1 MKKTIISLSFSL
13 LLMACGQETEKAVSS
28 ITVNKGT
35 LDELQIQKA
44 NYTLQIKEL
53 TLALDSLNQKL
64 EKMSGGQKRV
74 LVTALEIKY
83 KILNNHTIEIQAN
96 IKTRQNLQLFPEFGG
111 RLNQI
116 LVKEGQ
122 EVKKGTLLAV
132 IDDAGLQD
140 QLDQMKLQ
148 LQLVKTTF
156 ERTQRLWD
164 QKIGSEMMY
173 LEAKTRF
180 KSQQKQVAQMRNQLS
195 KTRIYA
201 PFSGVIDEII
211 ARKGSALTPGMTP
224 IMRIVNLDNMYVES
238 DVPENYLA
246 NITKGSFAKVSI
258 PVLNETQNTLV
269 RQTGNFIQPNN
280 RTFRVEA
287 PIKNPTGMIKPNLNA
302 RISIVDYSN
311 PEALMIPFRVIREN
325 AKGDSFVFILTG
337 QEQDNEYITEQRFVT
352 LGMSKNELVEITKGL
367 NTEDL
372 IVDEGVSLLVTGQK
386 VKRIEQ

>member
-1 MKKTIISLSFSL
+1 MKKTIIFLNFL
-13 LLMACGQETEKAVSS
+13 LLLLACGQETEKTVSS
-28 ITVNKGT
+28 ITPNKDT
-35 LDELQIQKA
+35 LDELQIQKTI
-44 NYTLQIKEL
+44 YTRQINEL
-53 TLALDSLNQKL
+53 SLALDSLNQKL
-64 EKMSGGQKRV
+64 EKISGSQKRV
-74 LVTALEIKY
+74 LVTAIEIKPQ
-83 KILNNHTIEIQAN
+83 IFNHTIEIQAN

-148 LQLVKTTF
+148 LELVKTTF

-180 KSQQKQVAQMRNQLS
+180 KSQQKQVAQMRDQLS
-195 KTRIYA
+195 KTKIYA

-211 ARKGSALTPGMTP
+211 ARKGSALAPGMTP
-224 IMRIVNLDNMYVES
+224 VMRIVNLDNMYVES

-246 NITKGSFAKVSI
+246 NITKGSLAKVSI
-258 PVLNETQNTLV
+258 PVLNVTQNTVV

-302 RISIVDYSN
+302 RLSIVDYSN
-311 PEALMIPFRVIREN
+311 LEALMIPFRVIRKN
-325 AKGDSFVFILTG
+325 AKGNSFVFILTG
-337 QEQDNEYITEQRFVT
+337 QEENNGYIAEQRFVT
-352 LGMSKNELVEITKGL
+352 LGMSKDELVEITKGV

>member
-13 LLMACGQETEKAVSS
+13 LLVACSQETEKAASS
-28 ITVNKGT
+28 ITANKVT

-44 NYTLQIKEL
+44 NYTRQIKGL
-53 TLALDSLNQKL
+53 TLALDSLNQRL
-64 EKMSGGQKRV
+64 EKISGDQKRV
-74 LVTALEIKY
+74 LVTALEIKPQ
-83 KILNNHTIEIQAN
+83 IFNHTIEIQAN

-122 EVKKGTLLAV
+122 EVEKGTLLAV

-148 LQLVKTTF
+148 LQLAKTTF

-180 KSQQKQVAQMRNQLS
+180 KSQKKQVAQMRNQLS
-195 KTRIYA
+195 KTKVYA

-211 ARKGSALTPGMTP
+211 ARKGSALAPGITP

-258 PVLNETQNTLV
+258 PVLNETQNTVV

-302 RISIVDYSN
+302 RLSIVDYSN

-325 AKGDSFVFILTG
+325 AKGDSFVFILKVAE
-337 QEQDNEYITEQRFVT
+337 QENEYITEQRFVT
-352 LGMSKNELVEITKGL
+352 LGMSKNELVEITKGV

>member
-1 MKKTIISLSFSL
+1 MKKTIIFLNFL
-13 LLMACGQETEKAVSS
+13 LLLLACGQETEKTVSS
-28 ITVNKGT
+28 ITTNKDT
-35 LDELQIQKA
+35 LDELQIQKTV
-44 NYTLQIKEL
+44 YTRQINEL
-53 TLALDSLNQKL
+53 SLALDSLNQKL
-64 EKMSGGQKRV
+64 EKISGSQKRV
-74 LVTALEIKY
+74 LVTAIEIKPQ
-83 KILNNHTIEIQAN
+83 IFNHTIEIQAN

-116 LVKEGQ
+116 LVEEGQ
-122 EVKKGTLLAV
+122 EVKRGTLLAV

-148 LQLVKTTF
+148 LYLAKTTF

-180 KSQQKQVAQMRNQLS
+180 KSQQKQVAQMRDQLS
-195 KTRIYA
+195 KTKIYA

-211 ARKGSALTPGMTP
+211 ARKGSALAPGMTP
-224 IMRIVNLDNMYVES
+224 VMRIVNLDNMYVES

-352 LGMSKNELVEITKGL
+352 LGMSKDELVEITKGV
-367 NTEDL
+367 NTKDL

>member
-1 MKKTIISLSFSL
+1 MKKTIIFLNFL
-13 LLMACGQETEKAVSS
+13 LLLLACGQETEKTVSS
-28 ITVNKGT
+28 ITANKDT
-35 LDELQIQKA
+35 LDELQIQKTI
-44 NYTLQIKEL
+44 YTRQINEL
-53 TLALDSLNQKL
+53 SLALDSLNQKL
-64 EKMSGGQKRV
+64 EKMSGSQKRV
-74 LVTALEIKY
+74 LVTAIEIKPQ
-83 KILNNHTIEIQAN
+83 IFNHTIEIQAN

-116 LVKEGQ
+116 LVEEGQ
-122 EVKKGTLLAV
+122 EVKRGTLLAV

-148 LQLVKTTF
+148 LYLAKTTF

-180 KSQQKQVAQMRNQLS
+180 KSQQKQVAQMRDQLS
-195 KTRIYA
+195 KTKIYA

-211 ARKGSALTPGMTP
+211 ARKGSALAPGMTP
-224 IMRIVNLDNMYVES
+224 VMRIVNLDNMYVES

-246 NITKGSFAKVSI
+246 NITKGSLAKVSI
-258 PVLNETQNTLV
+258 PVLNVTQNTVV

-302 RISIVDYSN
+302 RLSIVDYSN
-311 PEALMIPFRVIREN
+311 LEALMIPFRVIRKN
-325 AKGDSFVFILTG
+325 AKGNSFVFILTG
-337 QEQDNEYITEQRFVT
+337 QEENNGYIAEQRFVT
-352 LGMSKNELVEITKGL
+352 LGMSKDELVEITKGV

>member
-1 MKKTIISLSFSL
+1 MKKTIISLSFSFL
-13 LLMACGQETEKAVSS
+13 LVACGQETEKVVSS
-28 ITVNKGT
+28 ITSNKGT

-44 NYTLQIKEL
+44 NYTLQIKGL

-64 EKMSGGQKRV
+64 EKISGSQKRV
-74 LVTALEIKY
+74 LVTALEIKPQ
-83 KILNNHTIEIQAN
+83 IFNHTIEIQAN
-96 IKTRQNLQLFPEFGG
+96 IKTRKNLQLFPEFGG

-132 IDDAGLQD
+132 IDGAGLQD

-148 LQLVKTTF
+148 LELVKTTF

-195 KTRIYA
+195 KTKIYA

-211 ARKGSALTPGMTP
+211 AQKGSTLAPGMTP

-246 NITKGSFAKVSI
+246 NITKGSLAKVSI
-258 PVLNETQNTLV
+258 PVLNDNSKHCC
-269 RQTGNFIQPNN
+269 
-280 RTFRVEA
+280 A
-287 PIKNPTGMIKPNLNA
+287 
-302 RISIVDYSN
+302 SN
-311 PEALMIPFRVIREN
+311 WKFYP
-325 AKGDSFVFILTG
+325 
-337 QEQDNEYITEQRFVT
+337 TEQQDF
-352 LGMSKNELVEITKGL
+352 
-367 NTEDL
+367 
-372 IVDEGVSLLVTGQK
+372 
-386 VKRIEQ
+386 

>member
-74 LVTALEIKY
+74 LVTALEIKSQ
-83 KILNNHTIEIQAN
+83 IFNHTIEIQAN

-195 KTRIYA
+195 KTKIYA

-211 ARKGSALTPGMTP
+211 ARKGSTLAPGMTP

-246 NITKGSFAKVSI
+246 NITKGSLAKVSI
-258 PVLNETQNTLV
+258 PVLNETQNTVV

>member
-1 MKKTIISLSFSL
+1 MKKTIIFLNFL
-13 LLMACGQETEKAVSS
+13 LLLLACGQETEKIVSS
-28 ITVNKGT
+28 ITANKDT
-35 LDELQIQKA
+35 LDELQIQKTI
-44 NYTLQIKEL
+44 YTRQINEL
-53 TLALDSLNQKL
+53 SLALDSLNQKL
-64 EKMSGGQKRV
+64 EKMSGSQKRV
-74 LVTALEIKY
+74 LVTAIEIKPQ
-83 KILNNHTIEIQAN
+83 IFNHTIEIQAN

-116 LVKEGQ
+116 LVEEGQ
-122 EVKKGTLLAV
+122 EVKRGTLLAV

-148 LQLVKTTF
+148 LYLAKTTF

-180 KSQQKQVAQMRNQLS
+180 KSQQKQVAQMRDQLS
-195 KTRIYA
+195 KTKIYA

-211 ARKGSALTPGMTP
+211 ARKGSALAPGMTP
-224 IMRIVNLDNMYVES
+224 VMRIVNLDNMYVES

-246 NITKGSFAKVSI
+246 NITKGSLAKVSI
-258 PVLNETQNTLV
+258 PVLNETQNTVV
-269 RQTGNFIQPNN
+269 RQTGNFIQPDN

-302 RISIVDYSN
+302 RLSIVDYSN
-311 PEALMIPFRVIREN
+311 PEALMIPIRVIREN
-325 AKGDSFVFILTG
+325 SKGDSFVFILTG
-337 QEQDNEYITEQRFVT
+337 QEENNEYITEQRFVT
-352 LGMSKNELVEITKGL
+352 LGMSKDELVEITKGV
-367 NTEDL
+367 NAEDL

>member
-1 MKKTIISLSFSL
+1 MKKTIISLSFSI

-74 LVTALEIKY
+74 LVTALEIKSQ
-83 KILNNHTIEIQAN
+83 IFNHTIEIQAN

-180 KSQQKQVAQMRNQLS
+180 KSQQKQVAQMRDQLS
-195 KTRIYA
+195 KTKIYA

>member
-13 LLMACGQETEKAVSS
+13 LLVACSQETEKAASS
-28 ITVNKGT
+28 ITANKVT

-44 NYTLQIKEL
+44 NYTRQIKGL
-53 TLALDSLNQKL
+53 TLALDSLNQRL
-64 EKMSGGQKRV
+64 EKISGDQKRV
-74 LVTALEIKY
+74 LVTALEIKPQ
-83 KILNNHTIEIQAN
+83 IFNHTIEIQAN

-148 LQLVKTTF
+148 LYLVKTTF

-180 KSQQKQVAQMRNQLS
+180 KSQQKQVAQMRDQLS
-195 KTRIYA
+195 KTKIYA

-211 ARKGSALTPGMTP
+211 ARKGSTLAPGITP

-238 DVPENYLA
+238 DVPENYLV

-258 PVLNETQNTLV
+258 PVLNETQNTIV

-302 RISIVDYSN
+302 RMSIIDYSN
-311 PEALMIPFRVIREN
+311 PKALMIPFRVIREN

-337 QEQDNEYITEQRFVT
+337 LEQDNEYSTEQRFVT
-352 LGMSKNELVEITKGL
+352 LGMSKNELVEITKGV
-367 NTEDL
+367 NTGDL
-372 IVDEGVSLLVTGQK
+372 IVDEGVSLLVPGQK

>member
-1 MKKTIISLSFSL
+1 MKKTIISLSFSFL
-13 LLMACGQETEKAVSS
+13 LVACGQETEKVVSS
-28 ITVNKGT
+28 ITSNKGT

-44 NYTLQIKEL
+44 NYTLQIKGL

-64 EKMSGGQKRV
+64 EKISGSQKRV
-74 LVTALEIKY
+74 LVTALEIKPQ
-83 KILNNHTIEIQAN
+83 IFNHTIEIQAN
-96 IKTRQNLQLFPEFGG
+96 IKTRKNLQLFPEFGG

-148 LQLVKTTF
+148 LELVKTTF

-195 KTRIYA
+195 KTKIYA

-211 ARKGSALTPGMTP
+211 ARKGSTLAPGMTP

-246 NITKGSFAKVSI
+246 NITKGSLAKVSI
-258 PVLNETQNTLV
+258 PVLNVTQNTVV

-302 RISIVDYSN
+302 RLSIVDYSN
-311 PEALMIPFRVIREN
+311 PEALMIPFRVIRKN
-325 AKGDSFVFILTG
+325 AKGNSFVFILTG
-337 QEQDNEYITEQRFVT
+337 QEENNGYIAEQRFVT
-352 LGMSKNELVEITKGL
+352 LGMSKDELVEITKGV

>member
-1 MKKTIISLSFSL
+1 MKKTIISLSFSFL
-13 LLMACGQETEKAVSS
+13 LVACGQETEKVVSS
-28 ITVNKGT
+28 ITSNKGT

-74 LVTALEIKY
+74 LVTALEIKSQ
-83 KILNNHTIEIQAN
+83 IFNHTIEIQAN

-246 NITKGSFAKVSI
+246 NITKGSLAKVSI
-258 PVLNETQNTLV
+258 PVLNETQNTVV

-302 RISIVDYSN
+302 RLSIVDYSN

-325 AKGDSFVFILTG
+325 AKGDSFVFILTR
-337 QEQDNEYITEQRFVT
+337 QEQVNEYITEQRFVT
-352 LGMSKNELVEITKGL
+352 LGMSKNELVEITKGV

>member
-1 MKKTIISLSFSL
+1 MKKTIIFLNFL
-13 LLMACGQETEKAVSS
+13 LLLLACGQETEKTVSS
-28 ITVNKGT
+28 ITANKDT
-35 LDELQIQKA
+35 LDELQIQKTI
-44 NYTLQIKEL
+44 YTRQINEL
-53 TLALDSLNQKL
+53 SLALDSLNQKL
-64 EKMSGGQKRV
+64 EKISGSQKRV
-74 LVTALEIKY
+74 LVTAIEIKPQ
-83 KILNNHTIEIQAN
+83 IFNHTIEIQAN

-116 LVKEGQ
+116 LVEEGQ
-122 EVKKGTLLAV
+122 EVKRGTLLAV

-148 LQLVKTTF
+148 LYLAKTTF

-180 KSQQKQVAQMRNQLS
+180 KSQQKQVAQMRDQLS
-195 KTRIYA
+195 KTKIYA

-211 ARKGSALTPGMTP
+211 ARKGSALAPGMTP
-224 IMRIVNLDNMYVES
+224 VMRIVNLDNMYVES

-246 NITKGSFAKVSI
+246 NITKGSLAKVSI
-258 PVLNETQNTLV
+258 PVLNETQNTVV
-269 RQTGNFIQPNN
+269 RQTGNFIQPDN

-302 RISIVDYSN
+302 RLSIVDYSN
-311 PEALMIPFRVIREN
+311 PEALMIPIRVIREN
-325 AKGDSFVFILTG
+325 SKGDSFVFILTG
-337 QEQDNEYITEQRFVT
+337 QEENNEYITEQRFVT
-352 LGMSKNELVEITKGL
+352 LGMSKDELVEITKGV
-367 NTEDL
+367 NTKDL

>member
-1 MKKTIISLSFSL
+1 MKKTIIFLNFL
-13 LLMACGQETEKAVSS
+13 LLLLACGQETEKTVSS
-28 ITVNKGT
+28 ITANKDT
-35 LDELQIQKA
+35 LDELQIQKTV
-44 NYTLQIKEL
+44 YTRQINEL
-53 TLALDSLNQKL
+53 SLALDSLNQKL
-64 EKMSGGQKRV
+64 EKISGSQKRV
-74 LVTALEIKY
+74 LVTAIEIKPQ
-83 KILNNHTIEIQAN
+83 IFNHTIEIQAN

-148 LQLVKTTF
+148 LHLVKTTF

-195 KTRIYA
+195 KTKIYA

-211 ARKGSALTPGMTP
+211 ARKGSTLAPGMTP

-246 NITKGSFAKVSI
+246 NITKGSLAKVSI
-258 PVLNETQNTLV
+258 PVLNETQNTVV
-269 RQTGNFIQPNN
+269 RQTGNFIQPDN

-302 RISIVDYSN
+302 RLSIVDYSN
-311 PEALMIPFRVIREN
+311 PEALMIPIRVIREN
-325 AKGDSFVFILTG
+325 SKGDSFVFILTG
-337 QEQDNEYITEQRFVT
+337 QEENNEYITEQRFVT
-352 LGMSKNELVEITKGL
+352 LGMSKDELVEITKGV

>member
-1 MKKTIISLSFSL
+1 MKKTIIFLNFL
-13 LLMACGQETEKAVSS
+13 LLLLACGQETEKTVSS
-28 ITVNKGT
+28 ITANKDT
-35 LDELQIQKA
+35 LDELQIQKTI
-44 NYTLQIKEL
+44 YTRQINEL
-53 TLALDSLNQKL
+53 SLALDSLNQKL
-64 EKMSGGQKRV
+64 EKISGSQKRV
-74 LVTALEIKY
+74 LVTAIEIKPQ
-83 KILNNHTIEIQAN
+83 IFNHTIEIQAN

-116 LVKEGQ
+116 LVEEGQ
-122 EVKKGTLLAV
+122 EVKRGTLLAV

-148 LQLVKTTF
+148 LYLAKTTF

-180 KSQQKQVAQMRNQLS
+180 KSQQKQVAQMRDQLS
-195 KTRIYA
+195 KTKIYA

-211 ARKGSALTPGMTP
+211 ARKGSTLAPGMTP

-246 NITKGSFAKVSI
+246 NITKGSLAKVSI
-258 PVLNETQNTLV
+258 PVLNETQNTVV
-269 RQTGNFIQPNN
+269 RQTGNFIQPDN

-302 RISIVDYSN
+302 RLSIVDYSN
-311 PEALMIPFRVIREN
+311 PEALMIPIRVIREN
-325 AKGDSFVFILTG
+325 SKGDSFVFILTG
-337 QEQDNEYITEQRFVT
+337 QEENNEYITEQRFVT
-352 LGMSKNELVEITKGL
+352 LGMSKDELVEITKGV

>member
-1 MKKTIISLSFSL
+1 MKKTIISVSFSL
-13 LLMACGQETEKAVSS
+13 FLLACGQETEKVASS
-28 ITVNKGT
+28 ITANKVT
-35 LDELQIQKA
+35 LDELEIQKA
-44 NYTLQIKEL
+44 NYTRQIKGL

-74 LVTALEIKY
+74 LVTTLEIKPQ
-83 KILNNHTIEIQAN
+83 IFNHTIEIQAN

-148 LQLVKTTF
+148 LYLVKTTF

-180 KSQQKQVAQMRNQLS
+180 KSQQKQVAQMRDQLS
-195 KTRIYA
+195 KTKIYA

-211 ARKGSALTPGMTP
+211 ARKGSTLAPGITP

-238 DVPENYLA
+238 DVPENYLV

-258 PVLNETQNTLV
+258 PVLNETQNTIV

-302 RISIVDYSN
+302 RMSIIDYSN
-311 PEALMIPFRVIREN
+311 PKALMIPFRVIREN

-337 QEQDNEYITEQRFVT
+337 LEQDNEYSTEQRFVT
-352 LGMSKNELVEITKGL
+352 LGMSKNELVEITKGV
-367 NTEDL
+367 NTGDL
-372 IVDEGVSLLVTGQK
+372 IVDEGVSLLVIGQK

>member
-1 MKKTIISLSFSL
+1 MKKTIISVSFSL
-13 LLMACGQETEKAVSS
+13 FLLACGQETEKVASS
-28 ITVNKGT
+28 ITNNKGT
-35 LDELQIQKA
+35 LDELEIQKA
-44 NYTLQIKEL
+44 NYTRQIKGL

-64 EKMSGGQKRV
+64 QKMSGGQKRV
-74 LVTALEIKY
+74 LVTALEIKPQ
-83 KILNNHTIEIQAN
+83 IFNHTIEIQAN

-148 LQLVKTTF
+148 LELVKTTF

-164 QKIGSEMMY
+164 QKIGSEMTY

-195 KTRIYA
+195 KTKIYA

-211 ARKGSALTPGMTP
+211 ARKGSTLVPGMTP

-246 NITKGSFAKVSI
+246 NITKGSLAKVSI
-258 PVLNETQNTLV
+258 PVLNETQNTVV

-302 RISIVDYSN
+302 RLSIVDYSN
-311 PEALMIPFRVIREN
+311 LEALMIPFRVIREN

-337 QEQDNEYITEQRFVT
+337 QEENNGYIAEQRFVT
-352 LGMSKNELVEITKGL
+352 LGKSKDELVEITKGV
-367 NTEDL
+367 NTEYL
-372 IVDEGVSLLVTGQK
+372 VVDEGVSLLVTGQK

>member
-1 MKKTIISLSFSL
+1 MKKTIVSLSFSL
-13 LLMACGQETEKAVSS
+13 LLVACSQETEKAASS
-28 ITVNKGT
+28 ITANKVT

-44 NYTLQIKEL
+44 NYTRQIKGL
-53 TLALDSLNQKL
+53 TLALDSLNQRL
-64 EKMSGGQKRV
+64 EKISGGQKRV
-74 LVTALEIKY
+74 LVTALEIKPQ
-83 KILNNHTIEIQAN
+83 IFNHTIEIQAN

-122 EVKKGTLLAV
+122 EVEKGTLLAV

-148 LQLVKTTF
+148 LQLAKTTF

-195 KTRIYA
+195 KTKVYA

-211 ARKGSALTPGMTP
+211 ARKGSALAPGITP

-302 RISIVDYSN
+302 RLSIVDYSN

-325 AKGDSFVFILTG
+325 AKGDSFVFILKVEE
-337 QEQDNEYITEQRFVT
+337 QENEYITERRFVS
-352 LGMSKNELVEITKGL
+352 LGMSKNELVEITKGV

>member
-13 LLMACGQETEKAVSS
+13 LLMACSQETEKAASS
-28 ITVNKGT
+28 ITANKVT

-44 NYTLQIKEL
+44 NYTRQIKGL
-53 TLALDSLNQKL
+53 TLALDSLNQRL
-64 EKMSGGQKRV
+64 EKISGGQKRV
-74 LVTALEIKY
+74 LVTALEIKPQ
-83 KILNNHTIEIQAN
+83 IFNHTIEIQAN

-122 EVKKGTLLAV
+122 EVEKGTLLAV
-132 IDDAGLQD
+132 IDDAGLKD

-148 LQLVKTTF
+148 LQLAKTTF

-195 KTRIYA
+195 KTKVYA

-211 ARKGSALTPGMTP
+211 ARKGSALAPGITP

-302 RISIVDYSN
+302 RLSIVDYSN

-325 AKGDSFVFILTG
+325 AKGDSFVFILKVAE
-337 QEQDNEYITEQRFVT
+337 QENEYITEQRFVS
-352 LGMSKNELVEITKGL
+352 LGMSKNELVEITKGV

-372 IVDEGVSLLVTGQK
+372 IADEGVSLLVTGQK

>member
-13 LLMACGQETEKAVSS
+13 LLMACSQETEKAASS
-28 ITVNKGT
+28 ITANKVT

-44 NYTLQIKEL
+44 NYTRQIKGL
-53 TLALDSLNQKL
+53 TLALDSLNQRL
-64 EKMSGGQKRV
+64 EKISGGQKRV
-74 LVTALEIKY
+74 LVTALEIKPQ
-83 KILNNHTIEIQAN
+83 IFNHTIEIQAN

-122 EVKKGTLLAV
+122 EVEKGTLLAV

-148 LQLVKTTF
+148 LQLAKTTF

-195 KTRIYA
+195 KTKVYA

-211 ARKGSALTPGMTP
+211 ARKGSALAPGITP

-302 RISIVDYSN
+302 RLSIVDYSN

-325 AKGDSFVFILTG
+325 AKGDSFVFILKEAE
-337 QEQDNEYITEQRFVT
+337 QENEYITEQRFVS
-352 LGMSKNELVEITKGL
+352 LGMSKNELVEITKGV

-372 IVDEGVSLLVTGQK
+372 IADEGVSLLVTGQK

>member
-1 MKKTIISLSFSL
+1 MKKTIISVSFSL
-13 LLMACGQETEKAVSS
+13 FLLACGQETEKVASS
-28 ITVNKGT
+28 ITNNKGT
-35 LDELQIQKA
+35 LDELEIQKA
-44 NYTLQIKEL
+44 NYTRQIKRL

-74 LVTALEIKY
+74 LVTALEIKPQ
-83 KILNNHTIEIQAN
+83 IFNHTIEIQAN
-96 IKTRQNLQLFPEFGG
+96 IKTRKNLQLFPEFGG

-148 LQLVKTTF
+148 LELVKTTF

-195 KTRIYA
+195 KTKIYA

-211 ARKGSALTPGMTP
+211 ARKGSTLAPGMTP

-246 NITKGSFAKVSI
+246 NITKGSLAKVSI
-258 PVLNETQNTLV
+258 PVLNVTQNTVV

-302 RISIVDYSN
+302 RLSIVDYSN
-311 PEALMIPFRVIREN
+311 LEALMIPFRVIRKN
-325 AKGDSFVFILTG
+325 AKGNSFVFILTG
-337 QEQDNEYITEQRFVT
+337 QEENNGYIAEQRFVT
-352 LGMSKNELVEITKGL
+352 LGMSKDELVEITKGV
-367 NTEDL
+367 NTEYL
-372 IVDEGVSLLVTGQK
+372 VVDEGVSLLVTGQK

>member
-1 MKKTIISLSFSL
+1 MKKTIIFLSFL
-13 LLMACGQETEKAVSS
+13 LLLLACGQETEKTVSS
-28 ITVNKGT
+28 ITANKGT
-35 LDELQIQKA
+35 LDELQIQKTI
-44 NYTLQIKEL
+44 YTRQINEL
-53 TLALDSLNQKL
+53 SLALDSLNQKL
-64 EKMSGGQKRV
+64 EKMSGSQKRV
-74 LVTALEIKY
+74 LVTAIEIKPQ
-83 KILNNHTIEIQAN
+83 IFNHTIEIQAN

-116 LVKEGQ
+116 LVEEGQ
-122 EVKKGTLLAV
+122 EVKRGTLLAV

-148 LQLVKTTF
+148 LYLAKTTF

-180 KSQQKQVAQMRNQLS
+180 KSQQKQVAQMRDQLS
-195 KTRIYA
+195 KTKIYA

-211 ARKGSALTPGMTP
+211 ARKGSALAPGMTP
-224 IMRIVNLDNMYVES
+224 VMRIVNLDNMYVES

-246 NITKGSFAKVSI
+246 NITKGSLAKVSI
-258 PVLNETQNTLV
+258 PVLNETQNTVV
-269 RQTGNFIQPNN
+269 RQTGNFIQPDN

-302 RISIVDYSN
+302 RLSIVDYSN
-311 PEALMIPFRVIREN
+311 PEALMIPIRVIREN
-325 AKGDSFVFILTG
+325 SKGDSFVFILTG
-337 QEQDNEYITEQRFVT
+337 QEENNEYITEQRFVT
-352 LGMSKNELVEITKGL
+352 LGMSKDELVEITKGV
-367 NTEDL
+367 NTKDL

>member
-44 NYTLQIKEL
+44 NYTLQIKGL

-64 EKMSGGQKRV
+64 EKISGGQKRV
-74 LVTALEIKY
+74 LVTALEIKPQ
-83 KILNNHTIEIQAN
+83 IFNHTIEIQAN

-195 KTRIYA
+195 KTKIYA

-211 ARKGSALTPGMTP
+211 ARKGSTLAPGMTP

-246 NITKGSFAKVSI
+246 NITKGSLAKVSI
-258 PVLNETQNTLV
+258 PVLNETQNTVV

-367 NTEDL
+367 NTKDL

>member
-1 MKKTIISLSFSL
+1 MKKTIIFLNFL
-13 LLMACGQETEKAVSS
+13 LLLLACGQETEKTVSS
-28 ITVNKGT
+28 ITANKDT
-35 LDELQIQKA
+35 LDELQIQKTI
-44 NYTLQIKEL
+44 YTRQINEL
-53 TLALDSLNQKL
+53 SLALDSLNQKL
-64 EKMSGGQKRV
+64 EKISGSQKRV
-74 LVTALEIKY
+74 LVTAIEIKPQ
-83 KILNNHTIEIQAN
+83 IFNHTIEIQAN

-116 LVKEGQ
+116 LVEEGQ
-122 EVKKGTLLAV
+122 EVKRGTLLAV

-148 LQLVKTTF
+148 LYLAKTTF

-180 KSQQKQVAQMRNQLS
+180 KSQQKQVAQMRDQLS
-195 KTRIYA
+195 KTKIYA

-211 ARKGSALTPGMTP
+211 ARKGSALAPGMTP
-224 IMRIVNLDNMYVES
+224 VMRIVNLDNMYVES

-246 NITKGSFAKVSI
+246 NITKGSLAKVSI
-258 PVLNETQNTLV
+258 PVLNVTQNTVV

-302 RISIVDYSN
+302 RLSIVDYSN
-311 PEALMIPFRVIREN
+311 PEALMIPIRVIREN
-325 AKGDSFVFILTG
+325 SKGDSFVFILTG
-337 QEQDNEYITEQRFVT
+337 QEENNEYITEQRFVT
-352 LGMSKNELVEITKGL
+352 LGMSKDELVEITKGV

>member
-1 MKKTIISLSFSL
+1 MKKTIISVSFSL
-13 LLMACGQETEKAVSS
+13 FLLACGQETEKVASS
-28 ITVNKGT
+28 ITNNKGT
-35 LDELQIQKA
+35 LDELEIQKA
-44 NYTLQIKEL
+44 NYTRQIKGL

-64 EKMSGGQKRV
+64 EKISGGQKRI
-74 LVTALEIKY
+74 LVTALEIKPQ
-83 KILNNHTIEIQAN
+83 IFNHTIEIQAN
-96 IKTRQNLQLFPEFGG
+96 IKTRQNLELFPEFGG

-148 LQLVKTTF
+148 LYLVKTTF

-180 KSQQKQVAQMRNQLS
+180 KSQQKQVAQMRDQLS
-195 KTRIYA
+195 KTKIYA

-211 ARKGSALTPGMTP
+211 ARKGSTLAPGITP

-238 DVPENYLA
+238 DVPENYLV

-258 PVLNETQNTLV
+258 PVLNETQNTII

-302 RISIVDYSN
+302 RMSIIDYSN
-311 PEALMIPFRVIREN
+311 PKALMIPFRVIREN

-337 QEQDNEYITEQRFVT
+337 LEQDNEYSTEQRFVT
-352 LGMSKNELVEITKGL
+352 LGMSKNELVEITKGV
-367 NTEDL
+367 NTGDL

>member
-1 MKKTIISLSFSL
+1 MKKTIIFLNFL
-13 LLMACGQETEKAVSS
+13 LLLLACGQETEKTVSS
-28 ITVNKGT
+28 ITANKDT
-35 LDELQIQKA
+35 LDELQIQKTI
-44 NYTLQIKEL
+44 YTRQINEL
-53 TLALDSLNQKL
+53 SLALDSLNQKL
-64 EKMSGGQKRV
+64 EKISGSQKRV
-74 LVTALEIKY
+74 LVTAIEIKPQ
-83 KILNNHTIEIQAN
+83 IFNHTIEIQAN

-211 ARKGSALTPGMTP
+211 ARKGSTLTPGMTP

-246 NITKGSFAKVSI
+246 NITKGSLAKVSI
-258 PVLNETQNTLV
+258 PVLNETQNTVV
-269 RQTGNFIQPNN
+269 RQTGNFIQPDN

-302 RISIVDYSN
+302 RLSIVDYSN

-352 LGMSKNELVEITKGL
+352 LGMSKDELVEITKGV
-367 NTEDL
+367 NTKDL

>member
-35 LDELQIQKA
+35 LEELQIQKA

-74 LVTALEIKY
+74 LVTALEIKSQ
-83 KILNNHTIEIQAN
+83 IFNHTIEIQAN

>member
-1 MKKTIISLSFSL
+1 MKKTIISVSFSL
-13 LLMACGQETEKAVSS
+13 FLLACGQETEKVASS
-28 ITVNKGT
+28 ITNNKGT
-35 LDELQIQKA
+35 LDELEIQKA
-44 NYTLQIKEL
+44 NYTRQIKGL

-74 LVTALEIKY
+74 LVTALEIKPQ
-83 KILNNHTIEIQAN
+83 IFNHTIEIQAN
-96 IKTRQNLQLFPEFGG
+96 IKTRKNLQLFPEFGG

-148 LQLVKTTF
+148 LELVKTTF

-195 KTRIYA
+195 KTKIYA

-211 ARKGSALTPGMTP
+211 ARKGSALAPGMTP

-246 NITKGSFAKVSI
+246 NITKGSLAKVSI
-258 PVLNETQNTLV
+258 PVLNVTQNTVV

-302 RISIVDYSN
+302 RLSIVDYSN
-311 PEALMIPFRVIREN
+311 LEALMIPFRVIRKN
-325 AKGDSFVFILTG
+325 AKGNSFVFILTG
-337 QEQDNEYITEQRFVT
+337 QEENNGYIAEQRFVT
-352 LGMSKNELVEITKGL
+352 LGMSKDELVEITKGVY
-367 NTEDL
+367 TEDL

>member
-13 LLMACGQETEKAVSS
+13 LLMACSQETEKAASS
-28 ITVNKGT
+28 ITANKVT

-44 NYTLQIKEL
+44 NYTRQIKGL
-53 TLALDSLNQKL
+53 TLALDSLNQRL
-64 EKMSGGQKRV
+64 EKISGGQKRV
-74 LVTALEIKY
+74 LVTALEIKPQ
-83 KILNNHTIEIQAN
+83 IFNHTIEIQAN

-122 EVKKGTLLAV
+122 EVEKGTLLAV

-148 LQLVKTTF
+148 LQLAKTTF

-173 LEAKTRF
+173 LETKTRF

-195 KTRIYA
+195 KTKVYA

-211 ARKGSALTPGMTP
+211 ARKGSTLAPGITP

-302 RISIVDYSN
+302 RLSIVDYSN

-325 AKGDSFVFILTG
+325 AKGDSFVFILKVAE
-337 QEQDNEYITEQRFVT
+337 QENEYITEQRFVS
-352 LGMSKNELVEITKGL
+352 LGMSKNELVEITKGV

-372 IVDEGVSLLVTGQK
+372 IADEGVSLLVTGQK

>member
-74 LVTALEIKY
+74 LVTALEIKSQ
-83 KILNNHTIEIQAN
+83 IFNHTIEIQAN

-337 QEQDNEYITEQRFVT
+337 QEQDNKYITEQRFVT

>member
-1 MKKTIISLSFSL
+1 MKKTIIFLSFL
-13 LLMACGQETEKAVSS
+13 LLLLACGQETEKTVSS
-28 ITVNKGT
+28 ITANKGT
-35 LDELQIQKA
+35 LDELQIQKTI
-44 NYTLQIKEL
+44 YTRQINEL
-53 TLALDSLNQKL
+53 SLALDSLNQKL
-64 EKMSGGQKRV
+64 EKMSGSQKRV
-74 LVTALEIKY
+74 LVTAIEIKPQ
-83 KILNNHTIEIQAN
+83 IFNHTIEIQAN

-116 LVKEGQ
+116 LVEEGQ
-122 EVKKGTLLAV
+122 EVKRGTLLAV

-148 LQLVKTTF
+148 LYLAKTTF

-180 KSQQKQVAQMRNQLS
+180 KSQQKQVAQMRDQLS
-195 KTRIYA
+195 KTKIYA

-211 ARKGSALTPGMTP
+211 ARKGSALAPGMTP

-246 NITKGSFAKVSI
+246 NITKGSLAKVSI
-258 PVLNETQNTLV
+258 PVLNETQNTVV
-269 RQTGNFIQPNN
+269 RQTGNFIQPDN

-302 RISIVDYSN
+302 RLSIVDYSN
-311 PEALMIPFRVIREN
+311 PEALMIPIRVIREN
-325 AKGDSFVFILTG
+325 SKGDSFVFILTG
-337 QEQDNEYITEQRFVT
+337 QEENNGYITQQRFVT
-352 LGMSKNELVEITKGL
+352 LGMSKDELVEITKGV

>member
-1 MKKTIISLSFSL
+1 MKKTIISVSFSL
-13 LLMACGQETEKAVSS
+13 FLLACGQETEKVASS
-28 ITVNKGT
+28 ITANKVT
-35 LDELQIQKA
+35 LDELEIQKA
-44 NYTLQIKEL
+44 NYTRQIKGL

-74 LVTALEIKY
+74 LVTTLEIKPQ
-83 KILNNHTIEIQAN
+83 IFNHTIEIQAN

-148 LQLVKTTF
+148 LYLVKTTF

-180 KSQQKQVAQMRNQLS
+180 KSQQKQVAQMRDQLS
-195 KTRIYA
+195 KTKIYA

-211 ARKGSALTPGMTP
+211 ARKGSTLAPGITP

-238 DVPENYLA
+238 DVPENYLV

-258 PVLNETQNTLV
+258 PVLNETQNTIV

-302 RISIVDYSN
+302 RMSIIDYSN
-311 PEALMIPFRVIREN
+311 PKALMIPFRVIREN
-325 AKGDSFVFILTG
+325 AKGDSFVFVLTG
-337 QEQDNEYITEQRFVT
+337 LEQDNEYSTEQRFVT
-352 LGMSKNELVEITKGL
+352 LGMSKNELVEITKGV
-367 NTEDL
+367 NTGDL
-372 IVDEGVSLLVTGQK
+372 IVDEGVSLLVIGQK